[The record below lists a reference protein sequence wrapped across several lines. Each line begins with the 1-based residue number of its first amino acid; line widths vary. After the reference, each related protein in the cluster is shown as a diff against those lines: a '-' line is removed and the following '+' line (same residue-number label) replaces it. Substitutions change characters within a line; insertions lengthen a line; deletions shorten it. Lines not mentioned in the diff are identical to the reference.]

1 MKSVFGDMR
10 LDKRL
15 KKMQEAISHQ
25 LNVSLPQ
32 MMQGWADLKASYR
45 FLK

>member
-1 MKSVFGDMR
+1 MTTVFGDMR

-15 KKMQEAISHQ
+15 KKMKEAIGQQ
-25 LNVSLPQ
+25 LEVSLPQ
-32 MMQGWADLKASYR
+32 MMGSWSELKASYR

>member
-1 MKSVFGDMR
+1 MDSVFGDKR

-15 KKMQEAISHQ
+15 SQMKEAIGQQ

-32 MMQGWADLKASYR
+32 MMGKWADLKASYR